1 METSAIEVLLPYI
14 IRKFPMMSDKST
26 RSSFSNSVA
35 GIDLSA
41 QMIRDNLSCLGKH
54 PIAQSHTFLALSA
67 VGEGIRDIGRI
78 ESYPNL
84 MYINLSD
91 NLIDSLKPL
100 EFLPALVQIVARYST
115 HTALI
120 PLERA
125 HSKFFT

>member
-1 METSAIEVLLPYI
+1 MI
-14 IRKFPMMSDKST
+14 SDKSS
-26 RSSFSNSVA
+26 RSSRSGSIA
-35 GIDLSA
+35 GNDLSA

-54 PIAQSHTFLALSA
+54 PIAQSHVFLALSA

-100 EFLPALVQIVARYST
+100 EFLQALVQIEARYSYHSAFKSIQEKT
-115 HTALI
+115 HL
-120 PLERA
+120 
-125 HSKFFT
+125 